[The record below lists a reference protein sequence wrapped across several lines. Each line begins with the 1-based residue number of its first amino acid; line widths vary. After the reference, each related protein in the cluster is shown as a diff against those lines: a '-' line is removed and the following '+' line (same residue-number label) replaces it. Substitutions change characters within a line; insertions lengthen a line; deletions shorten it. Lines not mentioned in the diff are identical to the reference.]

1 MHKELKRVIL
11 MWLLDHENEWQRTN
25 ACHEAFR
32 PYIYNMEGNYLIGGE
47 EVADFISQADKL
59 LYGKRTI

>member
-1 MHKELKRVIL
+1 MYKELKRAIIL
-11 MWLLDHENEWQRTN
+11 WLLDHENEWQRVN
-25 ACHEAFR
+25 ACREEFR